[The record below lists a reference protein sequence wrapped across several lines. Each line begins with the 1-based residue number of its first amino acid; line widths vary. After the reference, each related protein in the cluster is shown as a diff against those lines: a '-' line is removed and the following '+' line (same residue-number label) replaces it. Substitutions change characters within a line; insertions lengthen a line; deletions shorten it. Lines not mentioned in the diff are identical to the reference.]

1 MCQSLKNTS
10 CRVHS
15 APGRAYIRYGRCAV
29 CSVFVFCKVHLTCF
43 PLYFINKNCIVFFPK
58 IADLEFCKNL
68 PLAQNVNTGIARLK
82 SEAFSCSLQFVSS
95 PWEHQNELLEAK
107 SGSGKV
113 LERFHYLNFQEQ
125 TVKWWFGRCSRLSKW
140 QFASG
145 FCFLFQVVVIDPTHG
160 LSIQSMIF
168 RSVSRPLYR
177 KSFKSDAWR
186 QPNRSLRAERSWG
199 P

>member
-68 PLAQNVNTGIARLK
+68 PL
-82 SEAFSCSLQFVSS
+82 
-95 PWEHQNELLEAK
+95 
-107 SGSGKV
+107 
-113 LERFHYLNFQEQ
+113 
-125 TVKWWFGRCSRLSKW
+125 SKW

-186 QPNRSLRAERSWG
+186 QPNRSLRAERS
-199 P
+199 